1 LSTAWVGDS
10 FLEDFVFINSSL
22 VNDGMRFHSSSF
34 CSNVFPAKHQSFMD
48 MRLLTQNYTKLR
60 QKRMHLLV
68 LDSLLDKPDEIFLG
82 FVESIDG
89 SCV

>member
-1 LSTAWVGDS
+1 
-10 FLEDFVFINSSL
+10 
-22 VNDGMRFHSSSF
+22 
-34 CSNVFPAKHQSFMD
+34 VFPAKHQPFMD
-48 MRLLTQNYTKLR
+48 MHLLTQNCTKLR